1 MEFFFSDPPGY
12 HQVRR
17 SAVGTLWDGRE
28 RVTAVRDH
36 EVTDDTVEELEK
48 VLGGRVVGYGPLADL
63 ARKYPIPKFDACDS
77 GVRRWGSDTGR
88 RRAALHG
95 AVRRQEERRVLR
107 HDRAVGR
114 QLPGLAD

>member
-36 EVTDDTVEELEK
+36 EVTDDTVAELQK

-114 QLPGLAD
+114 ELPGLAD